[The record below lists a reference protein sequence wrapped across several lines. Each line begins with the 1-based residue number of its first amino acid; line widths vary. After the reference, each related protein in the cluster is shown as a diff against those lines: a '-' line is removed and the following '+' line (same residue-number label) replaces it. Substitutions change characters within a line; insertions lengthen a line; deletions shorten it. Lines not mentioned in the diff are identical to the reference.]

1 MADTKLKESR
11 GRLTQQEL
19 AELSGIDQTTI
30 SDIEN
35 GRIKKPS
42 WETVARLSAALGLD
56 PAELFPVDNLPQP
69 QLPFAV
75 GAR

>member
-1 MADTKLKESR
+1 MADCKLKEIR

-19 AELSGIDQTTI
+19 AELAGVDQTTI
-30 SDIEN
+30 SDLEN

-42 WETVARLSAALGLD
+42 WETVARLSAALSVS
-56 PAELFPVDNLPQP
+56 PAELFPVDGLPQP

-75 GAR
+75 GQ

>member
-1 MADTKLKESR
+1 MADCRLKEIR

-19 AELSGIDQTTI
+19 AALSGIDQTTI

-42 WETVARLSAALGLD
+42 WDTVARLSAALNIG
-56 PAELFPVDNLPQP
+56 PAELFPVDNLPHP